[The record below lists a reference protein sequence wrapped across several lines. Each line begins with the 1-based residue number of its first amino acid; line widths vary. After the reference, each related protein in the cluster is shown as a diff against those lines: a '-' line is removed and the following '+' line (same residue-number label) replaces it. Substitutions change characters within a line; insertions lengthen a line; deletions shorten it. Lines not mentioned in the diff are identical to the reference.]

1 MWPARAGE
9 RAPKSA
15 RNVKTFPFI
24 DMPLSIAIPA
34 VLVAAVVTAGP
45 SSDRARGSGAAELL
59 SASLGERVQGVVA
72 FEHVTVIPMDSERD
86 LRDYTVVVRDG
97 RISAVGPARR
107 TSIPAGAQRVDGA
120 GKYLMPGLS
129 DMHVHPYDTDQFID
143 YIAHGV
149 TTIAVLN
156 GSPAVLRWRNAILSG
171 ALLGP
176 TIYTAG
182 PSVDGVPASNPTFL
196 SVATSDEGRR
206 AVRQIARD
214 GYDFVKAYM
223 TLTPATYAAITD
235 EARRQRIPVVGHIPP
250 AVGVD
255 GVLNGRGQSM
265 VVHAEEFFRERV
277 DSARREARMREIVK
291 GLKAGGMTVIPTLSG
306 YADYLWALK
315 DLRGVLNDPEMRF
328 ASPAAYS
335 EKIPNHHRSVRPNPE
350 QFRQGVERVLAQS
363 RILTKMSS
371 DAGVPL
377 LLGTDTESFG
387 FAGHSL
393 HVDLREMVTAGLT
406 PYQALVAGTRAPGR
420 WMANHVARAE
430 RFGVVAA
437 GHRADLVLLTA
448 NPLDDVGNARRIAGV
463 MTRGRWIPA
472 SRLRTL
478 RDSIAAL
485 YTPLRVLVATFDSL
499 VAAGRIDAADVVLR
513 ELRRRDPGGRP
524 FAQVSNWVNAQRLLG
539 TDPAGAVRVLE
550 WNVAM
555 FPESHGAH
563 AALARG
569 YLELG
574 DTLRAVSSATR
585 ALDLFSMH
593 APATAIVQLRSRQ

>member
-1 MWPARAGE
+1 MR
-9 RAPKSA
+9 
-15 RNVKTFPFI
+15 
-24 DMPLSIAIPA
+24 LSIAIPA
-34 VLVAAVVTAGP
+34 ILVAATVTAF
-45 SSDRARGSGAAELL
+45 SSDRARASGAAALL
-59 SASLGERVQGVVA
+59 SESLAEPVQGVVA

-97 RISAVGPARR
+97 RIAAVGPARR
-107 TSIPAGAQRVDGA
+107 TPIPAGAQRVDGA
-120 GKYLMPGLS
+120 GKFLMPGLS
-129 DMHVHPYDTDQFID
+129 DMHVHLYDTDQFID

-156 GSPAVLRWRNAILSG
+156 GSPAVLRWRDATLSG
-171 ALLGP
+171 ALMGP

-182 PSVDGVPASNPTFL
+182 PIVDGVPAGNPTFL
-196 SVATSDEGRR
+196 SVATPDEGRR
-206 AVRQIARD
+206 AVQQITRD

-277 DSARREARMREIVK
+277 DSARRQARTREIVK
-291 GLKAGGMTVIPTLSG
+291 GLKAGGITVIPTLSA
-306 YADYLWALK
+306 YADYLRALR
-315 DLRGVLNDPEMRF
+315 DLRGVLTDPEMRF

-335 EKIPNHHRSVRPNPE
+335 EKIPSHHRSVRPNPE
-350 QFRQGVERVLAQS
+350 QFRQGVERIIAQS
-363 RILTKMSS
+363 RILTKLLR

-377 LLGTDTESFG
+377 LLGTDTEGFG
-387 FAGHSL
+387 FAGQSL
-393 HVDLREMVTAGLT
+393 HADLREMVTAGLT
-406 PYQALVAGTRAPGR
+406 PYQALVAGTRAPGT
-420 WMANHVARAE
+420 WMASHVARAE

-437 GHRADLVLLTA
+437 GQRADLVLLTA
-448 NPLDDVGNARRIAGV
+448 NPLEDVGNASRIAGV
-463 MTRGRWIPA
+463 MTRGRWIPE

-485 YTPLRVLVATFDSL
+485 YTPLHLLVAKFDSL
-499 VAAGRIDAADVVLR
+499 VAADRIDAAEVVLR

-524 FAQVSNWVNAQRLLG
+524 FAQAAMWVNAQRLLG
-539 TDPAGAVRVLE
+539 TDPSGAVRVLE

-555 FPESHGAH
+555 FPDSHGAH

-569 YLELG
+569 YLALG
-574 DTLRAVSSATR
+574 DTLRAVSSAKR
-585 ALDLFSMH
+585 AIELFPMH
-593 APATAIVQLRSRQ
+593 APASAIVQLRSRQ